1 MDIEKD
7 RVLKSLKSI
16 VNINTVNPPGN
27 ELHLANFIKNYMDS
41 YNLSTDLKSV
51 SENRSNIITTI
62 KGSDSSRPALIF
74 SGHLDTV
81 PIGEMKSW
89 KQDPF
94 SGTIIDRKL
103 YGRGS
108 CDMKGGVAAIL
119 EAMIYLKKQDFTP
132 KMDVKFVGTV
142 GEEVDC
148 IGSKSIVENAEIKN
162 PGAMIIAEPSNNK
175 IFTAHKGAFWL
186 KIEVYGKTAHGSM
199 PKEGNNA
206 ILASQKIINNIY
218 NLNFLKEKNNDL
230 LGTSTVNVS
239 MIEGG
244 VNTNVVPDYCS
255 VTVDFRTVPGI
266 IHKNIYAEIERIL
279 TEMKNSN
286 ELINWNIETLHD
298 LPPLS
303 NTKDDDFIQMMFD
316 IKNRSSNLQSKE
328 LGANYYTDGSV
339 YGEAFDIPIVIC
351 GPGDEKLAHQPNEY
365 VDIDNYIEAIETY
378 IHIIKAYSEAK
389 NSVSTN

>member
-7 RVLKSLKSI
+7 RVLKSLKSLI
-16 VNINTVNPPGN
+16 NINTVNPPGD
-27 ELHLANFIKNYMDS
+27 EVHLANFIKKYMES
-41 YNLSTDLKSV
+41 YNLSTCLKPV
-51 SENRSNIITTI
+51 SKDRFNIITTI
-62 KGSDSSRPALIF
+62 KGSDSTRPSLIF

-81 PIGEMKSW
+81 PIGERKSW

-94 SGTIIDRKL
+94 SGTVIGKKL

-119 EAMIYLKKQDFTP
+119 EAMIYLKEQKFIP

-148 IGSKSIVENAEIKN
+148 IGSKNIVENREINN

-175 IFTAHKGAFWL
+175 IFTAHKGALWL
-186 KIEVYGKTAHGSM
+186 KIEIYGKTAHGSM

-206 ILASQKIINNIY
+206 ILASQTVINNIY
-218 NLNFLKEKNNDL
+218 SLKFLTEKNNVL
-230 LGTSTVNVS
+230 LGNSTVNVS

-255 VTVDFRTVPGI
+255 ITLDFRTIPEI
-266 IHKNIYAEIERIL
+266 THENIYTEIENIL
-279 TEMKNSN
+279 TEMKNN
-286 ELINWNIETLHD
+286 DELTNWNIEILHD

-303 NTKDDDFIQMMFD
+303 NSKDDDFIQMMFD
-316 IKNRSSNLQSKE
+316 IKNKTSNLQNKE

-339 YGEAFDIPIVIC
+339 YGEAFDIPIVIY
-351 GPGDEKLAHQPNEY
+351 GPGNEKLAHQPNEY
-365 VDIDNYIEAIETY
+365 VDVDNFFEAIETY
-378 IHIIKAYSEAK
+378 VNIIKDYSEAL
-389 NSVSTN
+389 T